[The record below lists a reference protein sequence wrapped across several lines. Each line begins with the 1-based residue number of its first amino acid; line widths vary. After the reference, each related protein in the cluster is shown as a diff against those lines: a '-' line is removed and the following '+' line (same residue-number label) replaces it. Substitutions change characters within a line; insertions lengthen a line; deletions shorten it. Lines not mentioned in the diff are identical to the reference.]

1 MDLIFQFFNIEF
13 DKHINR
19 LMKLAHN
26 ICQNFHNTALK
37 VHVNSVLR
45 KLTCK
50 DCKKQRLVYNIMT
63 EAFGGKLGNNSKENE
78 DKNICYI
85 LFFIINKLYD
95 LFTFR

>member
-1 MDLIFQFFNIEF
+1 
-13 DKHINR
+13 
-19 LMKLAHN
+19 MKLAQN

-63 EAFGGKLGNNSKENE
+63 EAFGGKLGYGK
-78 DKNICYI
+78 
-85 LFFIINKLYD
+85 
-95 LFTFR
+95 